1 MSVKVIYFVHG
12 TTTDNTEH
20 KSTGWIPGELTEK
33 GIQQSI
39 DLKNQINMDDIDVV
53 ISSDLQRAI
62 DSADYTF
69 KGIKDIYHD
78 ERIRECNYGDLNGKD
93 SSLVKYEDH
102 INDPFP
108 NGEALKDVEKRVKDF
123 CNYLLNEFDG
133 KTVAI
138 VAHKAP
144 QFAFE
149 VITKGITWEEAIEKD
164 WRKTKSWQPGW
175 EYIVK

>member
-1 MSVKVIYFVHG
+1 MSVKIIYFVHG

-39 DLKNQINMDDIDVV
+39 DLKNQINMDEIDVV

-149 VITKGITWEEAIEKD
+149 VITKGITWKEAIEKD

>member
-1 MSVKVIYFVHG
+1 M
-12 TTTDNTEH
+12 
-20 KSTGWIPGELTEK
+20 
-33 GIQQSI
+33 
-39 DLKNQINMDDIDVV
+39 
-53 ISSDLQRAI
+53 
-62 DSADYTF
+62 
-69 KGIKDIYHD
+69 
-78 ERIRECNYGDLNGKD
+78 
-93 SSLVKYEDH
+93 VKYENH

-164 WRKTKSWQPGW
+164 WRKIKAWQPGW